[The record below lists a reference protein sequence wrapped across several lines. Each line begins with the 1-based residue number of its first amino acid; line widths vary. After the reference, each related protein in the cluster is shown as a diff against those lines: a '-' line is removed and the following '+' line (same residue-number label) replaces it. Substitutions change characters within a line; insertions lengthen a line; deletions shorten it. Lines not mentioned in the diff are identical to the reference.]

1 VVNNRKIYKVPIAP
15 KCKVIKMSQE
25 IADMYT
31 KALAREQASRIA
43 LSTAVAT
50 IESATGGKYDL
61 GAMTAEETA
70 RRVLD
75 DRDSGLSP
83 SERAEWGD
91 KVRSAYKTQGLSFGC

>member
-1 VVNNRKIYKVPIAP
+1 
-15 KCKVIKMSQE
+15 MSQK
-25 IADMYT
+25 IADMYMES
-31 KALAREQASRIA
+31 LAREQASRTA

-50 IESATGGKYDL
+50 IEGATGGKYDL

-70 RRVLD
+70 RRVLV

-91 KVRSAYKTQGLSFGC
+91 RVRNAYKTQAYLSVDIK

>member
-1 VVNNRKIYKVPIAP
+1 
-15 KCKVIKMSQE
+15 MSQE
-25 IADMYT
+25 IADTYMKT
-31 KALAREQASRIA
+31 LAREQASRTA

-50 IESATGGKYDL
+50 IGSATGGKYDL
-61 GAMTAEETA
+61 GAMAAEETA

-91 KVRSAYKTQGLSFGC
+91 RVRNAYKTQAYLSAAKK